1 MFLEDKFI
9 NYKQIAVIKERK
21 LENENARLKT
31 LIVNALVIL
40 EENGFGGKSFAINE
54 LGMTNN
60 EYDKIMG
67 EN

>member
-1 MFLEDKFI
+1 M

-21 LENENARLKT
+21 LANENARLKT
-31 LIVNALVIL
+31 LIINALIIL

-54 LGMTNN
+54 LGMTSN

-67 EN
+67 EQQLWD